1 MTQSAEVCY
10 NLTKGEIMTKEEIF
24 ALKLKELRRSK
35 NMTQK
40 QLADMLCVS
49 DKNLSKWECGRS
61 TPDVFYLQEICKIFG
76 VEAEYF
82 FEDITLDTQKEKE
95 LHKKKLNFVI
105 WRWIAV
111 MLCLS
116 SFALFISVVARIF
129 LPTTIPAH
137 YNGKGEID
145 RWGSSKEFVGVGI
158 TFCLLGY
165 MAFFIKASMYM
176 KGDDSIKSAHLAGA
190 ILLSIPLFTTIFM
203 IVHAIKVN
211 TAALDMGYAAQEGD
225 TFASLF
231 SAILCELYIVCGA
244 ICMGVKQNGIV
255 GLRIPLTLENE
266 KAWDIL
272 NRGWGLIIIIVSEIT
287 LVIVGLCDLL
297 PVWSVIFLPFV
308 PLAISLAGIPVLIKT
323 NKKKFAD

>member
-1 MTQSAEVCY
+1 
-10 NLTKGEIMTKEEIF
+10 MTKEEIF

-82 FEDITLDTQKEKE
+82 FEDLALDTKEDKE
-95 LHKKKLNFVI
+95 LHKKKLSLVF
-105 WRWIAV
+105 WRWVAV
-111 MLCLS
+111 ILCLS

-145 RWGSSKEFVGVGI
+145 RWGSSREFAGVGI

-165 MAFFIKASMYM
+165 MAFFIKVSMLQ
-176 KGDDSIKSAHLAGA
+176 GDDRIKSAHLAGA

-203 IVHAIKVN
+203 IVHSIKVN
-211 TAALDMGYAAQEGD
+211 NAALGMGYTAQQGD

-244 ICMGVKQNGIV
+244 LCMGVKQNGIAGV
-255 GLRIPLTLENE
+255 RIPLTLENE
-266 KAWDIL
+266 KAWNIL
-272 NRGWGLIIIIVSEIT
+272 NRGVGMILIVVSEIT
-287 LVIVGLCDLL
+287 LAVVGLCNLL
-297 PVWSVIFLPFV
+297 PVWSVIFVPFIPFIV
-308 PLAISLAGIPVLIKT
+308 TIAGIPVLIKI

>member
-1 MTQSAEVCY
+1 
-10 NLTKGEIMTKEEIF
+10 MTKEEIF

-40 QLADMLCVS
+40 QLADMLSVS

-82 FEDITLDTQKEKE
+82 FEDLALNTKEDKE
-95 LHKKKLNFVI
+95 LHKKKLSLVF
-105 WRWIAV
+105 WRWVAV
-111 MLCLS
+111 ILCLS

-137 YNGKGEID
+137 YNARGEID
-145 RWGSSKEFVGVGI
+145 RWGSSREFVGVGI

-165 MAFFIKASMYM
+165 MAFFIKANMS
-176 KGDDSIKSAHLAGA
+176 KGDDRIKSTHLAGA
-190 ILLSIPLFTTIFM
+190 ILLSIPLFATIFM
-203 IVHAIKVN
+203 IVHSIKVN
-211 TAALDMGYAAQEGD
+211 NAALGMGYAAQQGD

-244 ICMGVKQNGIV
+244 LCMCVKQNGIAGV
-255 GLRIPLTLENE
+255 RIPLTLENE
-266 KAWDIL
+266 KAWNIL
-272 NRGWGLIIIIVSEIT
+272 NRGVGMILIVVSEIT
-287 LVIVGLCDLL
+287 LAVVGLCNLL
-297 PVWSVIFLPFV
+297 PVWSVIFVPFIPFIV
-308 PLAISLAGIPVLIKT
+308 TIAGIPVLIKI

>member
-1 MTQSAEVCY
+1 
-10 NLTKGEIMTKEEIF
+10 MTKEEIF

-61 TPDVFYLQEICKIFG
+61 TPDVFYLQEICRIFG

-82 FEDITLDTQKEKE
+82 FEDLALDTKEDKE
-95 LHKKKLNFVI
+95 LHKKKLSLVF
-105 WRWIAV
+105 WRWVAV
-111 MLCLS
+111 ILCLS
-116 SFALFISVVARIF
+116 SLALFISVVARIF

-145 RWGSSKEFVGVGI
+145 RWGSSREFVGVGI

-165 MAFFIKASMYM
+165 MAFFIKVSMM
-176 KGDDSIKSAHLAGA
+176 QGDDRIKSAHLAGA

-203 IVHAIKVN
+203 IVHSIKVN
-211 TAALDMGYAAQEGD
+211 NAALGMGYAAQQGD

-231 SAILCELYIVCGA
+231 TAILCELYIVCGA
-244 ICMGVKQNGIV
+244 LCMCVKQNGIAGV
-255 GLRIPLTLENE
+255 RIPLTLENE
-266 KAWDIL
+266 KAWNIL
-272 NRGWGLIIIIVSEIT
+272 NRGVGMILIVVSEIT
-287 LVIVGLCDLL
+287 LAVVGLCNLL
-297 PVWSVIFLPFV
+297 PVWSVIFVPFIPFIV
-308 PLAISLAGIPVLIKT
+308 TIAGIPVLIKI
-323 NKKKFAD
+323 NKKNFAD

>member
-1 MTQSAEVCY
+1 
-10 NLTKGEIMTKEEIF
+10 MTKEEIF

-82 FEDITLDTQKEKE
+82 FEDLALNTKEDKE
-95 LHKKKLNFVI
+95 LHKKKLSLVF
-105 WRWIAV
+105 WRWVAV
-111 MLCLS
+111 ILCLS

-129 LPTTIPAH
+129 LPTTIPVH

-145 RWGSSKEFVGVGI
+145 RWGSSREFVGVGI

-165 MAFFIKASMYM
+165 MAFFIKANMY
-176 KGDDSIKSAHLAGA
+176 KGDDSIKSAHLAGG
-190 ILLSIPLFTTIFM
+190 ILLSIPLFATIFM
-203 IVHAIKVN
+203 IVHSIKVN
-211 TAALDMGYAAQEGD
+211 NAALDMGYAAQQGD

-244 ICMGVKQNGIV
+244 LCMGVKQNGIV
-255 GLRIPLTLENE
+255 GVRIPLTLENE
-266 KAWDIL
+266 KAWNIL
-272 NRGWGLIIIIVSEIT
+272 NRGVGMILIVVSEIT
-287 LVIVGLCDLL
+287 LAVVGLCNLL
-297 PVWSVIFLPFV
+297 PVWSVIFVPFIPFIV
-308 PLAISLAGIPVLIKT
+308 TIAGIPVLIKI

>member
-1 MTQSAEVCY
+1 
-10 NLTKGEIMTKEEIF
+10 MTKEEIF

-82 FEDITLDTQKEKE
+82 FEDLALDTKEDKE
-95 LHKKKLNFVI
+95 LHKKKLSLVF
-105 WRWIAV
+105 WRWVAV
-111 MLCLS
+111 ILCLS

-145 RWGSSKEFVGVGI
+145 RWGSSREFVGVGI

-165 MAFFIKASMYM
+165 MAFFIKVSMM
-176 KGDDSIKSAHLAGA
+176 QGDDRIKSAHLAGA

-203 IVHAIKVN
+203 IVHSIKVN
-211 TAALDMGYAAQEGD
+211 NAALGMGYTAQQGD

-244 ICMGVKQNGIV
+244 LCMCVKQNGIAGV
-255 GLRIPLTLENE
+255 RIPLTLENE
-266 KAWDIL
+266 KAWNIL
-272 NRGWGLIIIIVSEIT
+272 NRGVGMILIVVSEIT
-287 LVIVGLCDLL
+287 LAVVGLCNLL
-297 PVWSVIFLPFV
+297 PVWSVIFVPFIPFIV
-308 PLAISLAGIPVLIKT
+308 TIAGIPVLIKI

>member
-1 MTQSAEVCY
+1 
-10 NLTKGEIMTKEEIF
+10 MTKEELF

-61 TPDVFYLQEICKIFG
+61 TPDVFHLQQICKIFG

-82 FEDITLDTQKEKE
+82 FEEITLDSQEEKE
-95 LHKKKLNFVI
+95 LHKKKLSFVI
-105 WRWIAV
+105 WRWVAV
-111 MLCLS
+111 ILCLS

-137 YNGKGEID
+137 YNGRGEID
-145 RWGSSKEFVGVGI
+145 RWGSSREFVGVGI

-165 MAFFIKASMYM
+165 IAFFIKASMYM

-190 ILLSIPLFTTIFM
+190 ILLSIPVYMTVFM
-203 IVHAIKVN
+203 IIHAVKVN
-211 TAALDMGYAAQEGD
+211 NAALDMGYTAQEGD

-244 ICMGVKQNGIV
+244 ICVGVKQNGIV
-255 GLRIPLTLENE
+255 GVRIPLTLENE
-266 KAWDIL
+266 KAWNIL
-272 NRGWGLIIIIVSEIT
+272 NRGLGMILIVVSEIT
-287 LVIVGLCDLL
+287 LAVVGLCNLL
-297 PVWSVIFLPFV
+297 PVWSVIIMPFIPFIV
-308 PLAISLAGIPVLIKT
+308 TIAAIPVLIKI
-323 NKKKFAD
+323 NKSKFAQ

>member
-1 MTQSAEVCY
+1 
-10 NLTKGEIMTKEEIF
+10 MTKEEIF

-82 FEDITLDTQKEKE
+82 FGEITLDTQEEKE
-95 LHKKKLNFVI
+95 AHKNKLNFVI
-105 WRWIAV
+105 WRWVAV
-111 MLCLS
+111 ILCLS
-116 SFALFISVVARIF
+116 SIALFISVVARIF

-137 YNGKGEID
+137 YNARGEID
-145 RWGSSKEFVGVGI
+145 RWGSSREFVGVGI

-165 MAFFIKASMYM
+165 MAFFIKVSMM
-176 KGDDSIKSAHLAGA
+176 QGDDSIKSAHLAGA

-203 IVHAIKVN
+203 IVHSIKVN
-211 TAALDMGYAAQEGD
+211 NAALDMGYAAQEGD

-231 SAILCELYIVCGA
+231 STILCEIYVLCGA
-244 ICMGVKQNGIV
+244 LCMGVKQNGIAGV
-255 GLRIPLTLENE
+255 RIPLTLENE
-266 KAWDIL
+266 KAWYIL
-272 NRGWGLIIIIVSEIT
+272 NRGLGLIMIIISEI
-287 LVIVGLCDLL
+287 VMAVVGLCNLL
-297 PVWSVIFLPFV
+297 PTWSVTVVPFI
-308 PLAISLAGIPVLIKT
+308 PLVLSVVSIPVLIRI
-323 NKKKFAD
+323 NKRKFA

>member
-1 MTQSAEVCY
+1 
-10 NLTKGEIMTKEEIF
+10 MTKEEIF

-82 FEDITLDTQKEKE
+82 FEDLALDTKEDKE
-95 LHKKKLNFVI
+95 LHKKKLSLVF
-105 WRWIAV
+105 WRWVAV
-111 MLCLS
+111 ILCLS

-145 RWGSSKEFVGVGI
+145 RWGSSREFVGVGI

-165 MAFFIKASMYM
+165 MAFFIKVSMM
-176 KGDDSIKSAHLAGA
+176 QGDDRIKSAHLAGA

-203 IVHAIKVN
+203 IVHSIKVN
-211 TAALDMGYAAQEGD
+211 NAALDMGYAAQQGD

-244 ICMGVKQNGIV
+244 LCMGVKQNGIAGV
-255 GLRIPLTLENE
+255 RIPLTLENE
-266 KAWDIL
+266 KAWNIL
-272 NRGWGLIIIIVSEIT
+272 NRGVGMILIVVSEIT
-287 LVIVGLCDLL
+287 LAVVGLCNLL
-297 PVWSVIFLPFV
+297 PVWSVIFVPFIPFIV
-308 PLAISLAGIPVLIKT
+308 TIAGIPVLIKI

>member
-1 MTQSAEVCY
+1 
-10 NLTKGEIMTKEEIF
+10 MTKEEIF

-82 FEDITLDTQKEKE
+82 FGEITLDTQEEKE
-95 LHKKKLNFVI
+95 AHKNKLNFVV
-105 WRWIAV
+105 WRWVAV
-111 MLCLS
+111 ILCLS
-116 SFALFISVVARIF
+116 SLALFISVVARIF

-137 YNGKGEID
+137 YNARGEID
-145 RWGSSKEFVGVGI
+145 RWGSSREFVGVGI

-165 MAFFIKASMYM
+165 MAFFIKVSMM
-176 KGDDSIKSAHLAGA
+176 QGDDRIKSAHLAGA
-190 ILLSIPLFTTIFM
+190 ILLSIPLFATIFM
-203 IVHAIKVN
+203 IVHSIKVN
-211 TAALDMGYAAQEGD
+211 NAALGMGYTAQQGD

-244 ICMGVKQNGIV
+244 LCMGVKQNGIAGV
-255 GLRIPLTLENE
+255 RIPLTLENE
-266 KAWDIL
+266 KAWNIL
-272 NRGWGLIIIIVSEIT
+272 NRGVGMILIVVSEIT
-287 LVIVGLCDLL
+287 LAVVGLCNLL
-297 PVWSVIFLPFV
+297 PVWSVIFVPFIPFIV
-308 PLAISLAGIPVLIKT
+308 TIAGIPVLIKI
-323 NKKKFAD
+323 NKKNFAD

>member
-1 MTQSAEVCY
+1 
-10 NLTKGEIMTKEEIF
+10 MTKEEIF

-82 FEDITLDTQKEKE
+82 FEDLALNTKEDKE
-95 LHKKKLNFVI
+95 LHKKKLSLVF
-105 WRWIAV
+105 WRWVAV
-111 MLCLS
+111 ILCLS

-145 RWGSSKEFVGVGI
+145 RWGSSREFVGVGI

-165 MAFFIKASMYM
+165 MAFFIKVSMM
-176 KGDDSIKSAHLAGA
+176 QGDDRIKSAHLAGA

-203 IVHAIKVN
+203 IVHSIKVN
-211 TAALDMGYAAQEGD
+211 NAALGMGYTAQQGD

-244 ICMGVKQNGIV
+244 LCMGVKQNGIAGV
-255 GLRIPLTLENE
+255 RIPLTLENE
-266 KAWDIL
+266 KAWNIL
-272 NRGWGLIIIIVSEIT
+272 NRGVGMILIVVSEIT
-287 LVIVGLCDLL
+287 LAVVGLCNLL
-297 PVWSVIFLPFV
+297 PVWSVIFVPFIPFIV
-308 PLAISLAGIPVLIKT
+308 TIAGIPVLIKI

>member
-1 MTQSAEVCY
+1 
-10 NLTKGEIMTKEEIF
+10 MTKEEIF

-82 FEDITLDTQKEKE
+82 FEDLALDTKEDKE
-95 LHKKKLNFVI
+95 LHKKKLNLVF
-105 WRWIAV
+105 WRWVAV
-111 MLCLS
+111 ILCLS

-145 RWGSSKEFVGVGI
+145 RWGSSREFVGVGI

-165 MAFFIKASMYM
+165 MAFFIKVSMM
-176 KGDDSIKSAHLAGA
+176 QGDDRIKSAHLAGA

-203 IVHAIKVN
+203 IVHSIKVN
-211 TAALDMGYAAQEGD
+211 NAALGMGYAAQQGD

-244 ICMGVKQNGIV
+244 LCMCVKQNGIAGV
-255 GLRIPLTLENE
+255 RIPLTLENE
-266 KAWDIL
+266 KAWNIL
-272 NRGWGLIIIIVSEIT
+272 NRGVGMILIVVSEIT
-287 LVIVGLCDLL
+287 LAVVGLCNLL
-297 PVWSVIFLPFV
+297 PVWSVIFVPFIPFIV
-308 PLAISLAGIPVLIKT
+308 TIAGIPVLIKI

>member
-1 MTQSAEVCY
+1 
-10 NLTKGEIMTKEEIF
+10 MTKEEIF

-82 FEDITLDTQKEKE
+82 FEDLALDTKEDKE
-95 LHKKKLNFVI
+95 LHKKKLSLVF
-105 WRWIAV
+105 WRWVAV
-111 MLCLS
+111 ILCLS

-145 RWGSSKEFVGVGI
+145 RWGSSREFVGVGI

-165 MAFFIKASMYM
+165 MAFFIKVSMM
-176 KGDDSIKSAHLAGA
+176 QGDDRIKSAHLAGA

-203 IVHAIKVN
+203 IVHSIKVN
-211 TAALDMGYAAQEGD
+211 NAALGMGYAAQQGD

-244 ICMGVKQNGIV
+244 LCMGVKQNGIAGV
-255 GLRIPLTLENE
+255 RIPLTLENE
-266 KAWDIL
+266 KAWNIL
-272 NRGWGLIIIIVSEIT
+272 NRGVGMILIVVSEIT
-287 LVIVGLCDLL
+287 LAVVGLCNLL
-297 PVWSVIFLPFV
+297 PVWSVIFVPFIPFIV
-308 PLAISLAGIPVLIKT
+308 TIAGIPVLIKI

>member
-1 MTQSAEVCY
+1 
-10 NLTKGEIMTKEEIF
+10 MTKEEIF

-82 FEDITLDTQKEKE
+82 FEDLALDTKEDKE
-95 LHKKKLNFVI
+95 LHKKKLSLVF
-105 WRWIAV
+105 WRWVAV
-111 MLCLS
+111 ILCLS

-145 RWGSSKEFVGVGI
+145 RWGSSREFVGVGI

-165 MAFFIKASMYM
+165 MAFFIKVSMM
-176 KGDDSIKSAHLAGA
+176 QGDDRIKSAHLAGV

-203 IVHAIKVN
+203 IVHSIKVN
-211 TAALDMGYAAQEGD
+211 NAALGMGYTAQQGD

-244 ICMGVKQNGIV
+244 LCMGVKQNGIAGV
-255 GLRIPLTLENE
+255 RIPLTLENE
-266 KAWDIL
+266 KAWNIL
-272 NRGWGLIIIIVSEIT
+272 NRGVGMILIVVSEIT
-287 LVIVGLCDLL
+287 LAVVGLCNLL
-297 PVWSVIFLPFV
+297 PVWSVIFVPFIPFIV
-308 PLAISLAGIPVLIKT
+308 TIAGIPVLIKI
-323 NKKKFAD
+323 NKKNFAD

>member
-1 MTQSAEVCY
+1 
-10 NLTKGEIMTKEEIF
+10 MTKEEIF

-82 FEDITLDTQKEKE
+82 FEDLALDNKEDKE
-95 LHKKKLNFVI
+95 LHKKKLSLVF
-105 WRWIAV
+105 WRWVAV
-111 MLCLS
+111 ILCLS

-145 RWGSSKEFVGVGI
+145 RWGSSREFVGVGI

-165 MAFFIKASMYM
+165 MAFFIKVSMM
-176 KGDDSIKSAHLAGA
+176 QGDDRIKSAHLAGV

-203 IVHAIKVN
+203 IVHSIKAN
-211 TAALDMGYAAQEGD
+211 NAALGMGYTAQQGD

-244 ICMGVKQNGIV
+244 LCMGVKQNGIAGV
-255 GLRIPLTLENE
+255 RIPLTLENE
-266 KAWDIL
+266 KAWNIL
-272 NRGWGLIIIIVSEIT
+272 NRGVGMILIVVSEIT
-287 LVIVGLCDLL
+287 LAVVGLCNLL
-297 PVWSVIFLPFV
+297 PVWSVIFVPFIPFIV
-308 PLAISLAGIPVLIKT
+308 TIAGIPVLIKI

>member
-1 MTQSAEVCY
+1 
-10 NLTKGEIMTKEEIF
+10 MTKEEIF

-82 FEDITLDTQKEKE
+82 FEDLALDTKEDKE
-95 LHKKKLNFVI
+95 LHKKKLSLVF
-105 WRWIAV
+105 WRWVAV
-111 MLCLS
+111 ILCLS
-116 SFALFISVVARIF
+116 SLALFISVVARIF

-145 RWGSSKEFVGVGI
+145 RWGSSREFVGVGI

-165 MAFFIKASMYM
+165 MAFFIKVSMM
-176 KGDDSIKSAHLAGA
+176 QGDDRIKSAHLAGA

-203 IVHAIKVN
+203 IVHSIKAN
-211 TAALDMGYAAQEGD
+211 NAALGMGYTAQQGD

-244 ICMGVKQNGIV
+244 LCMCVKQNGIAGV
-255 GLRIPLTLENE
+255 RIPLTLENE
-266 KAWDIL
+266 KAWNIL
-272 NRGWGLIIIIVSEIT
+272 NRGVGMILIVVSEIT
-287 LVIVGLCDLL
+287 LAVVGLCNLL
-297 PVWSVIFLPFV
+297 PVWSVIFVPFIPFIV
-308 PLAISLAGIPVLIKT
+308 TIAGIPVLIKI

>member
-1 MTQSAEVCY
+1 
-10 NLTKGEIMTKEEIF
+10 MTKEEIF

-76 VEAEYF
+76 VEVEYF
-82 FEDITLDTQKEKE
+82 FEDLALDTKEDKE
-95 LHKKKLNFVI
+95 LHKKKLSLVF
-105 WRWIAV
+105 WRWVAV
-111 MLCLS
+111 ILCLS

-145 RWGSSKEFVGVGI
+145 RWGSSREFVGVGI

-165 MAFFIKASMYM
+165 MAFFIKVSMM
-176 KGDDSIKSAHLAGA
+176 QGDDRIKSAHLAGA

-203 IVHAIKVN
+203 IVHSIKAN
-211 TAALDMGYAAQEGD
+211 NAALGMGYTAQQGD

-244 ICMGVKQNGIV
+244 LCMGVKQNGIAGV
-255 GLRIPLTLENE
+255 RIPLTLENE
-266 KAWDIL
+266 NAWNIL
-272 NRGWGLIIIIVSEIT
+272 NRGVGMILIVVSEIT
-287 LVIVGLCDLL
+287 LAVVGLCNLL
-297 PVWSVIFLPFV
+297 PVWSVIFVPFIPFIV
-308 PLAISLAGIPVLIKT
+308 TIAGIPVLIKI

>member
-1 MTQSAEVCY
+1 
-10 NLTKGEIMTKEEIF
+10 MTKEEIF
-24 ALKLKELRRSK
+24 ALKLKELKRSK

-82 FEDITLDTQKEKE
+82 FEDLALDTKEDKE
-95 LHKKKLNFVI
+95 LHKKKLSLVI
-105 WRWIAV
+105 WRWVAV
-111 MLCLS
+111 ILCLS

-145 RWGSSKEFVGVGI
+145 RWGSSREFVGVGI

-165 MAFFIKASMYM
+165 MAFFIKVSMM
-176 KGDDSIKSAHLAGA
+176 QGDDRIKSAHLAGA

-203 IVHAIKVN
+203 IVHSIKVN
-211 TAALDMGYAAQEGD
+211 NAALGMGYTAQEGD

-244 ICMGVKQNGIV
+244 LCMCVKQNGIAGV
-255 GLRIPLTLENE
+255 RIPLTLENE
-266 KAWDIL
+266 KAWNIL
-272 NRGWGLIIIIVSEIT
+272 NRGVGMILIVVSEIT
-287 LVIVGLCDLL
+287 LAVVGLCNLL
-297 PVWSVIFLPFV
+297 PVWSVIFVPFIPFIV
-308 PLAISLAGIPVLIKT
+308 TIAGIPVLIKI

>member
-1 MTQSAEVCY
+1 
-10 NLTKGEIMTKEEIF
+10 MTKEEIF

-82 FEDITLDTQKEKE
+82 FEDLALDTKEDKE
-95 LHKKKLNFVI
+95 LHKKKLSLVF
-105 WRWIAV
+105 WRWVAV
-111 MLCLS
+111 ILCLS

-145 RWGSSKEFVGVGI
+145 RWGSSREFVGVGI

-165 MAFFIKASMYM
+165 MAFFIKVSMM
-176 KGDDSIKSAHLAGA
+176 QGDDRIKSAHLAGG
-190 ILLSIPLFTTIFM
+190 ILLSIPLFATIFM
-203 IVHAIKVN
+203 IVHSIKVN
-211 TAALDMGYAAQEGD
+211 NAALGMGYTAQQGD

-244 ICMGVKQNGIV
+244 LCMGVKQNGIAGV
-255 GLRIPLTLENE
+255 RIPLTLENE
-266 KAWDIL
+266 KAWNIL
-272 NRGWGLIIIIVSEIT
+272 NRGIGMILIVVSEIT
-287 LVIVGLCDLL
+287 LAVVGLCNLL
-297 PVWSVIFLPFV
+297 PVWSVIFVPFNPFIV
-308 PLAISLAGIPVLIKT
+308 TIAGIPVLIKI

>member
-1 MTQSAEVCY
+1 
-10 NLTKGEIMTKEEIF
+10 MTKEEIF

-82 FEDITLDTQKEKE
+82 FEDLALDTKEDKE
-95 LHKKKLNFVI
+95 LHKKKLSLVF
-105 WRWIAV
+105 WRWVAV
-111 MLCLS
+111 ILCLS

-145 RWGSSKEFVGVGI
+145 RWGSSREFVGVGI

-165 MAFFIKASMYM
+165 MAFFIKVSMM
-176 KGDDSIKSAHLAGA
+176 QGDDRIKSAHLAGA

-203 IVHAIKVN
+203 IVHSIKVN
-211 TAALDMGYAAQEGD
+211 NAALGMGYTAQQGD

-244 ICMGVKQNGIV
+244 LCMGVKQNGIAGV
-255 GLRIPLTLENE
+255 RIPLTLENE
-266 KAWDIL
+266 KAWNIL
-272 NRGWGLIIIIVSEIT
+272 NRGVGMILIVVSEIT
-287 LVIVGLCDLL
+287 LAVVGLCNLL
-297 PVWSVIFLPFV
+297 PVWSVIFVPFIPFIV
-308 PLAISLAGIPVLIKT
+308 TIAGIPVLIKI

>member
-1 MTQSAEVCY
+1 
-10 NLTKGEIMTKEEIF
+10 MTKEEIF

-82 FEDITLDTQKEKE
+82 FEDLALNTKEDKE
-95 LHKKKLNFVI
+95 LHKKKLSLVF
-105 WRWIAV
+105 WRWVAV
-111 MLCLS
+111 ILCLS
-116 SFALFISVVARIF
+116 SLALFISVVARIF

-145 RWGSSKEFVGVGI
+145 RWGSSREFVGVGI

-165 MAFFIKASMYM
+165 MAFFIKVSMM
-176 KGDDSIKSAHLAGA
+176 QGDDRIKSAHLAGA

-203 IVHAIKVN
+203 IVHSIKVN
-211 TAALDMGYAAQEGD
+211 NAALGMGYTAQQGD

-244 ICMGVKQNGIV
+244 LCMCVKQNGIAGV
-255 GLRIPLTLENE
+255 RIPLTLENE
-266 KAWDIL
+266 KAWNIL
-272 NRGWGLIIIIVSEIT
+272 NRGVGMILIVVSEIT
-287 LVIVGLCDLL
+287 LAVVGLCNLL
-297 PVWSVIFLPFV
+297 PVWSVIFVPFIPFIV
-308 PLAISLAGIPVLIKT
+308 TIAGIPVLIKI

>member
-1 MTQSAEVCY
+1 
-10 NLTKGEIMTKEEIF
+10 MTKEEIF

-82 FEDITLDTQKEKE
+82 FEDLALDTKEDKE
-95 LHKKKLNFVI
+95 LHKKKLSLVF
-105 WRWIAV
+105 WRWVAV
-111 MLCLS
+111 ILCLS

-145 RWGSSKEFVGVGI
+145 RWGSSREFVGVGI

-165 MAFFIKASMYM
+165 MAFFIKVSMM
-176 KGDDSIKSAHLAGA
+176 QGDDRIKSAHLAGV
-190 ILLSIPLFTTIFM
+190 IFLSIPLFTTIFM
-203 IVHAIKVN
+203 IVHSIKVN
-211 TAALDMGYAAQEGD
+211 NAALGMGYTAQQGD

-244 ICMGVKQNGIV
+244 LCMGVKQNGIAGV
-255 GLRIPLTLENE
+255 RIPLTLENE
-266 KAWDIL
+266 KAWNIL
-272 NRGWGLIIIIVSEIT
+272 NRGVGMILIVVSEIT
-287 LVIVGLCDLL
+287 LAVVGLCNLL
-297 PVWSVIFLPFV
+297 PVWSVIFVPFIPFIV
-308 PLAISLAGIPVLIKT
+308 TIAGIPVLIKI
-323 NKKKFAD
+323 NKKNFAD

>member
-1 MTQSAEVCY
+1 
-10 NLTKGEIMTKEEIF
+10 MTKEEIF

-82 FEDITLDTQKEKE
+82 FGESTLDTQEEKE
-95 LHKKKLNFVI
+95 AHKNKLNFVI
-105 WRWIAV
+105 WRWVAV
-111 MLCLS
+111 ILCLS
-116 SFALFISVVARIF
+116 SLALFISVVARIF

-145 RWGSSKEFVGVGI
+145 RWGSSREFVGVGI

-165 MAFFIKASMYM
+165 MAFFIKVSMM
-176 KGDDSIKSAHLAGA
+176 QGDDRIKSAHLAGA

-203 IVHAIKVN
+203 IVHSIKVN
-211 TAALDMGYAAQEGD
+211 NAALDMGYVAQQSD

-244 ICMGVKQNGIV
+244 LCMCVKQNGIAGV
-255 GLRIPLTLENE
+255 RIPLTLENE
-266 KAWDIL
+266 NAWYIL
-272 NRGWGLIIIIVSEIT
+272 NRGLGLILVIVSEIT
-287 LVIVGLCDLL
+287 LAVVGLCNLL
-297 PVWSVIFLPFV
+297 PVWSVIFMPFI
-308 PLAISLAGIPVLIKT
+308 PLVLAMVSIPVIIKI
-323 NKKKFAD
+323 NRKKFVC

>member
-1 MTQSAEVCY
+1 
-10 NLTKGEIMTKEEIF
+10 MTKEEIF

-49 DKNLSKWECGRS
+49 DKNISKWECGRS
-61 TPDVFYLQEICKIFG
+61 TPDVFYLQEICEIFG

-82 FEDITLDTQKEKE
+82 FEEIQLDTKEEKE
-95 LHKKKLNFVI
+95 LYKKKLSLVI
-105 WRWIAV
+105 WRWVAV
-111 MLCLS
+111 ILCLS

-145 RWGSSKEFVGVGI
+145 RWGSSREFVGVGI
-158 TFCLLGY
+158 FFCLLGY
-165 MAFFIKASMYM
+165 SAFFIKANMYM
-176 KGDDSIKSAHLAGA
+176 KGDDSIKSAHLAGG

-203 IVHAIKVN
+203 IVHSIKVN
-211 TAALDMGYAAQEGD
+211 NAALGMGYTAQEGD

-244 ICMGVKQNGIV
+244 ICVGVKQNGVV
-255 GLRIPLTLENE
+255 GVRIPLTLENE
-266 KAWDIL
+266 NAWYIL
-272 NRGWGLIIIIVSEIT
+272 NRGLGLILVIVSEIT
-287 LVIVGLCDLL
+287 LAVVGLCNLL
-297 PVWSVIFLPFV
+297 PVWSVIFVPFI
-308 PLAISLAGIPVLIKT
+308 PLVLAMVSIPVIIKI
-323 NKKKFAD
+323 NRKKFVS

>member
-1 MTQSAEVCY
+1 
-10 NLTKGEIMTKEEIF
+10 MTKEEIF

-82 FEDITLDTQKEKE
+82 FEDLALDTKEDKE
-95 LHKKKLNFVI
+95 LHKKKLSLVF
-105 WRWIAV
+105 WRWVAV
-111 MLCLS
+111 ILCLS

-145 RWGSSKEFVGVGI
+145 RWGSSREFVGVGI

-165 MAFFIKASMYM
+165 MAFFIKVSMM
-176 KGDDSIKSAHLAGA
+176 QGDDRIKSAHLAGA

-203 IVHAIKVN
+203 IVHSIKAN
-211 TAALDMGYAAQEGD
+211 NATLGMGYTAQEGD

-244 ICMGVKQNGIV
+244 LCMCVKQNGIAGV
-255 GLRIPLTLENE
+255 RIPLTLENE
-266 KAWDIL
+266 KAWNIL
-272 NRGWGLIIIIVSEIT
+272 NRGVGMILIVVSEIT
-287 LVIVGLCDLL
+287 LAVVGLCNLL
-297 PVWSVIFLPFV
+297 PVWSVIFVPFIPFIV
-308 PLAISLAGIPVLIKT
+308 TIAGIPVLIKI
-323 NKKKFAD
+323 NKKNFAD

>member
-1 MTQSAEVCY
+1 
-10 NLTKGEIMTKEEIF
+10 MTKEEIF

-82 FEDITLDTQKEKE
+82 FEDLALDNKEDKE
-95 LHKKKLNFVI
+95 LHKKKLSLVF
-105 WRWIAV
+105 WRWVAV
-111 MLCLS
+111 ILCLS

-145 RWGSSKEFVGVGI
+145 RWGSSREFVGVGI

-165 MAFFIKASMYM
+165 MAFFIKVSMM
-176 KGDDSIKSAHLAGA
+176 QGDDRIKSAHLAGA

-203 IVHAIKVN
+203 IVHSIKAN
-211 TAALDMGYAAQEGD
+211 NAALGMGYTAQQGD

-244 ICMGVKQNGIV
+244 LCMCVKQNGIAGV
-255 GLRIPLTLENE
+255 RIPLTLENE
-266 KAWDIL
+266 KAWNIL
-272 NRGWGLIIIIVSEIT
+272 NRGVGMILIVVSEIT
-287 LVIVGLCDLL
+287 LAVVGLCNLL
-297 PVWSVIFLPFV
+297 PVWSVIFVPFIPFIV
-308 PLAISLAGIPVLIKT
+308 TIAGIPVLIKI

>member
-1 MTQSAEVCY
+1 
-10 NLTKGEIMTKEEIF
+10 MTKEEIF

-82 FEDITLDTQKEKE
+82 FEDLALDTKEDKE
-95 LHKKKLNFVI
+95 LHKKKLSLVFWTWVAVI
-105 WRWIAV
+105 
-111 MLCLS
+111 LCLS

-145 RWGSSKEFVGVGI
+145 RWGSSREFVGVGI

-165 MAFFIKASMYM
+165 MAFFIKVSMM
-176 KGDDSIKSAHLAGA
+176 QGDDRIKSAHLAGA

-203 IVHAIKVN
+203 IVHSIKVN
-211 TAALDMGYAAQEGD
+211 NAALGMGYTAQQGD

-244 ICMGVKQNGIV
+244 LCMGVKQNGIAGV
-255 GLRIPLTLENE
+255 RIPLTLENE
-266 KAWDIL
+266 KAWNIL
-272 NRGWGLIIIIVSEIT
+272 NRGVGMILIVVSEIT
-287 LVIVGLCDLL
+287 LAVVGLCNLL
-297 PVWSVIFLPFV
+297 PVWSVIFVPFIPFIV
-308 PLAISLAGIPVLIKT
+308 TIAGIPVLIKI

>member
-1 MTQSAEVCY
+1 
-10 NLTKGEIMTKEEIF
+10 MTKEEIF

-82 FEDITLDTQKEKE
+82 FEDLALDTKEDKE
-95 LHKKKLNFVI
+95 LHKKKLSLVF
-105 WRWIAV
+105 WRWVAV
-111 MLCLS
+111 ILCLS

-145 RWGSSKEFVGVGI
+145 RWGSSREFVGVGI

-165 MAFFIKASMYM
+165 MAFFIKVSMM
-176 KGDDSIKSAHLAGA
+176 QGDDRIKSAHLAGV

-203 IVHAIKVN
+203 IVHSIKVN
-211 TAALDMGYAAQEGD
+211 NAALGMGYTAQQGD

-244 ICMGVKQNGIV
+244 LCMGVKQNGIAGV
-255 GLRIPLTLENE
+255 RIPLTLENE
-266 KAWDIL
+266 KAWNIL
-272 NRGWGLIIIIVSEIT
+272 NRGVGMILIVVSEIT
-287 LVIVGLCDLL
+287 LAVVGLCNLL
-297 PVWSVIFLPFV
+297 PVWSVIFVPFIPFIV
-308 PLAISLAGIPVLIKT
+308 TIAGIPVLIKI

>member
-1 MTQSAEVCY
+1 
-10 NLTKGEIMTKEEIF
+10 MTKEEIF

-82 FEDITLDTQKEKE
+82 FGGVTLDTQKEKE
-95 LHKKKLNFVI
+95 LHKNKLNFVI
-105 WRWIAV
+105 WRWVAV
-111 MLCLS
+111 ILCLS
-116 SFALFISVVARIF
+116 SLALFISVVARIF
-129 LPTTIPAH
+129 IPTTIPAH
-137 YNGKGEID
+137 YNARDEID
-145 RWGSSKEFVGVGI
+145 RWGSSREFVGVGI

-190 ILLSIPLFTTIFM
+190 ILLSIPLFTTVFM
-203 IVHAIKVN
+203 IVHSIKVN
-211 TAALDMGYAAQEGD
+211 NAALDMGYTAQEGD

-231 SAILCELYIVCGA
+231 SAILCELYVLCGT
-244 ICMGVKQNGIV
+244 ICAGVKQNSVV
-255 GLRIPLTLENE
+255 GVRIPLTLENE
-266 KAWDIL
+266 KAWNIL
-272 NRGWGLIIIIVSEIT
+272 NRGVGMILIVTSEIT
-287 LVIVGLCDLL
+287 LAVVGFCNLL
-297 PVWSVIFLPFV
+297 PVWSVIFVPFIPFIV
-308 PLAISLAGIPVLIKT
+308 TIAGIPILIKI
-323 NKKKFAD
+323 NKNKLAL

>member
-1 MTQSAEVCY
+1 
-10 NLTKGEIMTKEEIF
+10 MTKEEIF

-76 VEAEYF
+76 VKAEYF
-82 FEDITLDTQKEKE
+82 FEDLALDTKEDKE
-95 LHKKKLNFVI
+95 AHKNKLNFVI
-105 WRWIAV
+105 WRWVAV
-111 MLCLS
+111 ILCLS

-137 YNGKGEID
+137 YNGKDEID
-145 RWGSSKEFVGVGI
+145 RWGSSREFVGVGI

-165 MAFFIKASMYM
+165 MAFFIKVSMM
-176 KGDDSIKSAHLAGA
+176 QGDDRIKSAHLAGA
-190 ILLSIPLFTTIFM
+190 ILLSIPLFATIFM
-203 IVHAIKVN
+203 IVHSIKVN
-211 TAALDMGYAAQEGD
+211 NAALGMGYTAQQGD

-244 ICMGVKQNGIV
+244 LCMCVKQNGIAGV
-255 GLRIPLTLENE
+255 RIPLTLENE
-266 KAWDIL
+266 KAWNIL
-272 NRGWGLIIIIVSEIT
+272 NRGVGMILIVVSEIT
-287 LVIVGLCDLL
+287 LAVVGLCNLL
-297 PVWSVIFLPFV
+297 PVWSVIFVPFIPFIV
-308 PLAISLAGIPVLIKT
+308 TIAGIPVLIKI
-323 NKKKFAD
+323 NKKNFAD